1 MCVMH
6 CIFHCVCVCVW
17 GFVGV
22 WQWLF
27 DSEAWIQQGFSGFD
41 PQCEWPSGA
50 RTRQRVQPVSNPQ
63 LIYSWSYLPLKELT
77 ELLSTPGG
85 RRRKRLPQMYIKLH
99 THTIWCHL
107 FLRLYAV
114 ISLNSPTWQ
123 KSARCIGRKLEI
135 KKGSKRRKSRCR
147 KEEGKKKK
155 KKNWSNFTSLT
166 RTAHGKRYQGK
177 SREVPLIL
185 CKCIIAWRCCKVI
198 PNVTIPAPQT
208 SSPFPSAGYFNAV
221 WTCRQMIPK

>member
-22 WQWLF
+22 WQWFF

-155 KKNWSNFTSLT
+155 KKNYLNEL
-166 RTAHGKRYQGK
+166 
-177 SREVPLIL
+177 V
-185 CKCIIAWRCCKVI
+185 
-198 PNVTIPAPQT
+198 
-208 SSPFPSAGYFNAV
+208 
-221 WTCRQMIPK
+221 